1 MNQLVSDRIKYRPDR
16 INNRPDPISYR
27 PSFPKKHKAIDQEFL
42 AFRIL
47 QVICVALPIGAGL
60 DKFLHLV
67 TNWDHYLSP
76 LVPQITHIPTHQ
88 MMFLLGPVEIA
99 IGLMVAFKPRIGSIV
114 AAAMFAGIVINLLTT
129 PGQLHIAFLDLS
141 LCLSAIVLFILSG
154 DR

>member
-1 MNQLVSDRIKYRPDR
+1 MNQLVSDRINYRPARITYRPDR
-16 INNRPDPISYR
+16 ITYR
-27 PSFPKKHKAIDQEFL
+27 PSCPKKHKAIDDEFL

-47 QVICVALPIGAGL
+47 QVICVVLPIGAGL
-60 DKFLHLV
+60 DKFLHLI
-67 TNWDHYLSP
+67 TNWDHYVSP
-76 LVPQITHIPTHQ
+76 LIPLVTHIHPHQ

-114 AAAMFAGIVINLLTT
+114 ASAMFAGIVINLLTM

-141 LCLSAIVLFILSG
+141 LCLTAIVLFILSQ